1 MYLCC
6 YTVSCVRSLLAYG
19 YENIA
24 FQARALFPLGT
35 VYFIKNLNQ
44 KVKKEEFSYC
54 SFSINQSLNSPARA
68 RLTIIR
74 SGVGTERFT
83 DSFPPNQMAKSVT
96 ERCDTIY

>member
-44 KVKKEEFSYC
+44 KVKREEFSLLLIFHKPILK
-54 SFSINQSLNSPARA
+54 FS
-68 RLTIIR
+68 
-74 SGVGTERFT
+74 GTGAAYDNPLGRGYG
-83 DSFPPNQMAKSVT
+83 KVY
-96 ERCDTIY
+96 R